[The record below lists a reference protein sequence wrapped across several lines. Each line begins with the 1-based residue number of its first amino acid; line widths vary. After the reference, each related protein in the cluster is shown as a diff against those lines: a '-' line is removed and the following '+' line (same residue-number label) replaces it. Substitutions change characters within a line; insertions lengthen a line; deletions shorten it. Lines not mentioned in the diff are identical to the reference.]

1 MDMKIF
7 GPLLLALLAAT
18 GNAFFAWG
26 QRKAVGVENTFVF
39 ITVTL
44 SLCVLLCLLAAPF
57 SGSVNYSA
65 TLRSN
70 FIWAAV
76 SGVGLFMT
84 YIGFNLL
91 YANYGASGYTLYGV
105 LSILT
110 TSVIVGSFLLKEPL
124 NLYHWL
130 AILSAIVTVGL
141 FSYGNS
147 LR

>member
-1 MDMKIF
+1 MKIL
-7 GPLLLALLAAT
+7 GPLLLALLAAV
-18 GNAFFAWG
+18 GNGFFAFG

-39 ITVTL
+39 ITLTL
-44 SLCVLLCLLAAPF
+44 SLCVVLCILAAPF
-57 SGSVNYSA
+57 FGNVNYLA
-65 TLRSN
+65 TLRN
-70 FIWAAV
+70 NTMWAV
-76 SGVGLFMT
+76 ISGIGLFMT

-124 NLYHWL
+124 NVWHWMGIL
-130 AILSAIVTVGL
+130 AAIATVAL

>member
-1 MDMKIF
+1 MKIL
-7 GPLLLALLAAT
+7 GPLLLALLAAV
-18 GNAFFAWG
+18 GNGFFAFG

-39 ITVTL
+39 ITLTL
-44 SLCVLLCLLAAPF
+44 SLCVFLCILAAPLF
-57 SGSVNYSA
+57 GNVNYLT
-65 TLRSN
+65 TLRN
-70 FIWAAV
+70 NTVWAV
-76 SGVGLFMT
+76 ISGIGLFMT

-110 TSVIVGSFLLKEPL
+110 TSVIVGSFMLKEPL
-124 NLYHWL
+124 NAWHWMG
-130 AILSAIVTVGL
+130 IFSAIATVGL

>member
-1 MDMKIF
+1 MKIL
-7 GPLLLALLAAT
+7 GPLLLAFLAAV
-18 GNAFFAWG
+18 GNGMFAFG

-39 ITVTL
+39 ITLTL
-44 SLCVLLCLLAAPF
+44 GICITLCLLAAPF
-57 SGSVNYSA
+57 FGNVSYLA
-65 TLRSN
+65 TIRN
-70 FIWAAV
+70 NAGWAV
-76 SGVGLFMT
+76 ISGVGLFMT

-124 NLYHWL
+124 NLWHWL
-130 AILSAIVTVGL
+130 AIVAAIVTVGL